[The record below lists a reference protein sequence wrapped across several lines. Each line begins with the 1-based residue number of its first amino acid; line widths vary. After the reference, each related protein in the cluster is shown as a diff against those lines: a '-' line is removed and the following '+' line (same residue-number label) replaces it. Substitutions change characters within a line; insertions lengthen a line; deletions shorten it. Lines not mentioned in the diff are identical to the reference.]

1 MNSLVVYAI
10 KSGIALIVFY
20 LFYWLFLQSDTHFRT
35 NRLFLLL
42 SIIISM
48 ILPAIAPLF
57 SGVPAALDSL
67 PVVSIDFGFP
77 VASISTGTSETVP
90 AFLKYMN
97 ILLIIYIAGSLL
109 VFVRLIY
116 QAIFLHAIAR
126 LSNKTSHKGFTIV
139 SMSADMVPFSYFKRI
154 FIPASKIDEGSFDSI
169 VAHEKSHLS
178 QGHYIDLFIIEII
191 SIFHWFNPVIWFYE
205 KSIKEIHEYL
215 ADEAVLSTGKNQG
228 RYQALLVNQA
238 IGGPVFLLTNQFN
251 QSLIKKRIM
260 MMKKMKTSR
269 MAKLKALLIVPLIAL
284 LLLAFMSPQNKS
296 LLVSAGQ
303 EPTITGN
310 ITDAST
316 GKALPGAVV
325 MIKGTNSGTVA
336 DKDGNYS
343 IDAGDNTAILVYS
356 NAGYST
362 LEIPVETNKKIN
374 VQLDKA
380 TFVVDLS
387 AENNGNKD
395 ANPAEAMGQTNKNSN
410 KNEKVYVV
418 EEELPSYPG
427 GNEALLKFLESN
439 LRYPAQA
446 IKSGIQGKVMVNFV
460 VTAEG
465 KVTNI
470 KIMRGVTDELDKEA
484 LRLAGLMPDWN
495 PASHN
500 GKTMS
505 MAVTMPVVFKTN

>member
-1 MNSLVVYAI
+1 MDSLVTYAL
-10 KSGIALIVFY
+10 KSGISLTVFY
-20 LFYWLFLQSDTHFRT
+20 LYYWLFLQKDTHFRT
-35 NRLFLLL
+35 NRIFLLL

-57 SGVPAALDSL
+57 AGAPAALDNL
-67 PVVSIDFGFP
+67 PGVSIDFGLP
-77 VASISTGTSETVP
+77 VASISRGANEPAP
-90 AFLKYMN
+90 AFFKYMN
-97 ILLIIYIAGSLL
+97 ILLIIYITGSLL

-116 QAIFLHAIAR
+116 QAVFLHAVAR
-126 LSNKTSHKGFTIV
+126 LSKKTNHKGFTII
-139 SMSADMVPFSYFKRI
+139 SMSADLVPFSYFNRI
-154 FIPASKIDEGSFDSI
+154 FIPASRIDEGSFDSI
-169 VAHEKSHLS
+169 IAHEKSHLS

-215 ADEAVLSTGKNQG
+215 ADEAVLSTGKNPG

-296 LLVSAGQ
+296 LPFSEGQ
-303 EPTITGN
+303 ELTITGN
-310 ITDAST
+310 LTDAST

-325 MIKGTNSGTVA
+325 LIKGTNSGTRT

-343 IDAGDNTAILVYS
+343 IDVGDNKAILVYS
-356 NAGYST
+356 NTGYKS
-362 LEIPVETNKKIN
+362 LEIPVETNTKIN

-380 TFVVDLS
+380 EFVVDLS
-387 AENNGNKD
+387 RENNKNNNADPGETN
-395 ANPAEAMGQTNKNSN
+395 AQVNKNSD
-410 KNEKVYVV
+410 KNEKIYVV
-418 EEELPSYPG
+418 TEELPGYPG

-439 LRYPAQA
+439 LRYPAEA
-446 IKSGIQGKVMVNFV
+446 KKSGIQGKVMVNFV

-470 KIMRGVTDELDKEA
+470 KIMRGVTGDLDKEA
-484 LRLAGLMPDWN
+484 LRLAGLMPDWS
-495 PASHN
+495 PASHD
-500 GKTMS
+500 GEPMS
-505 MAVTMPVVFKTN
+505 MAVTIPIVFKIK